1 MPWPKCHQRRTHGTA
16 SPALLGR
23 REPFSLALRPC
34 CSRPPPQERAIA
46 PRFAT
51 TSLHTLRKPRA
62 QAAATRCA
70 FGEAQIARTRALK
83 AVLPKGGRFALK
95 SPRSRLRIS
104 LRSQAQYFSV
114 GFKSGDRGGV
124 PHKVT
129 LLALWAAA
137 LSRTAKGRLRDRTG
151 RSSSTTRRRYT
162 ILRYA
167 MLYYTIHPLLT
178 KCFRPCEVEK
188 WFFAHPRDES
198 FVALGR
204 FTYSA
209 AE

>member
-1 MPWPKCHQRRTHGTA
+1 MQLQSDRRLGGQGGPDIATRTVERGHAVSGQRALQSLQVRRTFVTA
-16 SPALLGR
+16 QDTSGLAGFLLNGR
-23 REPFSLALRPC
+23 LDTSGLAGQL
-34 CSRPPPQERAIA
+34 EKA
-46 PRFAT
+46 
-51 TSLHTLRKPRA
+51 RK
-62 QAAATRCA
+62 
-70 FGEAQIARTRALK
+70 EI
-83 AVLPKGGRFALK
+83 
-95 SPRSRLRIS
+95 
-104 LRSQAQYFSV
+104 
-114 GFKSGDRGGV
+114 
-124 PHKVT
+124 
-129 LLALWAAA
+129 
-137 LSRTAKGRLRDRTG
+137 GRLRDRTG

-188 WFFAHPRDES
+188 WFFAHPRDKS